1 MAFFII
7 AGLILLGMQVI
18 IGLWVYF
25 SFPAAGWKIPALA
38 APLTLTLFMRWA
50 MAYTRTHYGA
60 LESALYYAA
69 YIWGGLVFILF
80 SITMLFACAQG
91 VCWLLRFNAKPV
103 LVPLSWAVMFLA
115 AASALYGGFASP
127 KIKHVDVIIPGAQ
140 KMNVAVISDSHLGT
154 GVSLARFQKALE
166 RINAQNPD
174 AVFVLGDV
182 FEYGM
187 HRPKYAQAL
196 AELKTKYGSFGVL
209 GNHEYYMGYGNAI
222 DFYKKSDVE
231 ILQNQIRT
239 LPNGLQL
246 IGINDY
252 KTARVTPQQLDKLF
266 SGADPTQ
273 PRVLLSH
280 QPLPADQAAAHGIPL
295 TLSGHTHNGQIFPF
309 NFFVRLTTPYVYGLY
324 RTGEKS
330 QIYVTSGMFYWG
342 VPLRLLAPSEIPMIH
357 IKGS

>member
-1 MAFFII
+1 M
-7 AGLILLGMQVI
+7 LGMQVI

-50 MAYTRTHYGA
+50 MVYTRTHYGT

-69 YIWGGLVFILF
+69 YTWAGLVFIFF
-80 SITMLFACAQG
+80 SVILAFACLQG
-91 VCWLLRFNAKPV
+91 MCWLMKLNAKHV
-103 LVPLSWAVMFLA
+103 LVPLSWAVMALA
-115 AASALYGGFASP
+115 AAAAVYGGFSSP
-127 KIKHVDVIIPGAQ
+127 RIKHVNVVIPDAPE
-140 KMNVAVISDSHLGT
+140 MRVAVISDSHLGS
-154 GVSLARFQKALE
+154 GVSLSRFQKALE
-166 RINAQNPD
+166 RIQAQNPD

-187 HRPKYAQAL
+187 HRQKYAQAL
-196 AELKTKYGSFGVL
+196 AALKTKYGSFGVL
-209 GNHEYYMGYGNAI
+209 GNHEYYMGYDRSV
-222 DFYKKSDVE
+222 DFYQKSGIE
-231 ILQNQIRT
+231 LLQNQIRT

-252 KTARVTPQQLDKLF
+252 KTTDMTDGRLDKIF
-266 SGADPTQ
+266 SGSDPAR

-280 QPLPADQAAAHGIPL
+280 QPLAAGRAAAHGIPL

-309 NFFVRLTTPYVYGLY
+309 NFAVRMTTPYVYGLY
-324 RTGEKS
+324 RSGEKS

-342 VPLRLLAPSEIPMIH
+342 VPLRLLAPAEIPLIH
-357 IKGS
+357 IQGA